1 MVKPIRHPGR
11 SALRI
16 KSIHTRE
23 LPVAP
28 KDVGALLDGLGSPG
42 DRLWPTDRWPTTPLE
57 IDGRLAVG
65 ARSRQGVLRLTQIR
79 QVVDEYVPGRRI
91 AFRFAP
97 GLGLVGTHCLEVEPL
112 GEHRCRLT
120 HTLDGRLEPRKIPVY
135 PVLIRQH
142 DALAEDLL
150 DRAEQATT
158 GRVAGPS
165 PWPASVRIANAV
177 EVAIAR
183 RRGVLPAPARAP
195 FDRLTRFSGLAVP
208 AVLVAL
214 AALHASWALGSYWP
228 AGSERELAEY
238 VLSDDER
245 HRLSGN
251 LPSAALTWA
260 VALSLGGAAAVVRAA
275 AGGARSRWLRRA
287 AAGIGVVFFVRGV
300 AYLPSDLIGG
310 LEDSYQRLD
319 LALYAPLCLGL
330 AAGTAIVVRRG
341 ERGASAPA
349 FRPFGPKEVHE

>member
-1 MVKPIRHPGR
+1 
-11 SALRI
+11 LNI

-28 KDVGALLDGLGSPG
+28 EEVGALLDGVGSPP

-57 IDGRLAVG
+57 IDGPLAVG
-65 ARSRQGVLRLTQIR
+65 AQSRQGVLRLTQIR

-97 GLGLVGTHCLEVEPL
+97 GLGIVGTHSLEVETL
-112 GEHRCRLT
+112 SEHRCRLT
-120 HTLDGRLEPRKIPVY
+120 HTLEGRVEPRMIPVY
-135 PVLIRQH
+135 PILIRQH

-150 DRAEQATT
+150 DRVELATT
-158 GRVAGPS
+158 GRIARPR
-165 PWPASVRIANAV
+165 PWPTSVRIANAL
-177 EVAIAR
+177 ELAIAR
-183 RRGVLPAPARAP
+183 RRGIVPAPARAP
-195 FDRLTRFSGLAVP
+195 LDRLTRFSGLAVP

-228 AGSERELAEY
+228 VSSESELAEY
-238 VLSDDER
+238 VLSDGER
-245 HRLSGN
+245 QRLGGN

-260 VALSLGGAAAVVRAA
+260 VALSLAGAAAIVRAA
-275 AGGARSRWLRRA
+275 AGGTRSLWLRRA
-287 AAGIGVVFFVRGV
+287 ALGVGAVFFVRGV

-330 AAGTAIVVRRG
+330 AAGTAIVVRHG
-341 ERGASAPA
+341 DRGAAPA
-349 FRPFGPKEVHE
+349 FRPKEIHE